1 MKIFKIEIKNIP
13 FFRHVFEILGN
24 FNGTLSKVPASD
36 LGSIAIKEVLT
47 RGQLNAA
54 DVDEVIIGQ
63 VSENGNFMIMII
75 IWPKFKED
83 NQTND

>member
-1 MKIFKIEIKNIP
+1 M
-13 FFRHVFEILGN
+13 
-24 FNGTLSKVPASD
+24 PASD

-63 VSENGNFMIMII
+63 VSEKGNFMIMII
-75 IWPKFKED
+75 I
-83 NQTND
+83 